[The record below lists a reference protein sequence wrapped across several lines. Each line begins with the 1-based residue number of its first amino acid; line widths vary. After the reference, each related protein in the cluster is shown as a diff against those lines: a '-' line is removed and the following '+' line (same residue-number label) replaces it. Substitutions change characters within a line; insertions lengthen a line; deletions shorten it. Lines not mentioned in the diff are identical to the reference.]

1 MLTRNPGNAFITF
14 TLLLIC
20 TLPFALNLF
29 GFDFGS
35 LPHPL
40 STGNLVNSSVPT
52 EGVFYAIEG
61 TFHHALLEWAGVCL
75 AFLTAAISVIHYYI
89 RRDISV
95 AILGLAILSAGTV
108 DSFHAL
114 AATRMIHSSIPNTE
128 YILFTWS
135 IARIFHAFVL
145 IAGISVSFW
154 AVKRQ
159 QALLHKSSKHNQ
171 LTTLA
176 ITGVMS
182 VGLAYATLYITA
194 QSVHIPQ
201 TIYSNAL
208 VTRPLDVMA
217 LGMFLLVASLF
228 WTSYRKKPSIVK
240 LAFLLSCIPEVF
252 TQIYMAFGST
262 SLFDNAFNIA
272 HFMKVLAYSTVFLGI
287 IIQLVISSSK
297 YSSLDTKPNTIKQHS
312 NTFSN
317 DKTVQVGK
325 VKQPLSV
332 LIPTTAFLL
341 AMVVSLTVSVTYYL
355 EDVKRL
361 NQNKLNEL
369 TLESQLLESHFQSL
383 LSQSAQDVLF
393 LSNTPP
399 IQTIIESQYSNNAD
413 LFDQWSAQLDII
425 FRELINV
432 KPLYQQ
438 LKFIG
443 INSDG
448 KELLSSLKR
457 HFSIYRNPEQHLQ
470 HHNNNN
476 DFRET
481 LSLKKG
487 QVFFSAI
494 KLNKHKGKTVLP
506 HQPVIYIQ
514 TPVFN
519 HLTGEIFGAI
529 SLSLLIDPFF
539 ESLIQFESDLI
550 LTNANG
556 DYLHHPLLEKRYAF
570 ELNNEE
576 NLFIDFPVLKQKI
589 NTELSEVALSNIE
602 NSDGTQYN
610 AYIKQLKTEK
620 YGQSEPLYLLLLSN
634 NKTLEAS
641 LSQLKNRSLIL
652 AIGLSLVALALAIIA
667 SHRITRP
674 LRVLSE
680 AVNEYESTGTIGVL
694 PIEAKDE
701 VGVFSRSFHN
711 MMQRVDAV
719 FNELQEQKF
728 ALDQHAI
735 VSITDLK
742 GVISYANNKFCEI
755 SGYQIE
761 ELIGQNHR
769 IAKSGVHSTQFFT
782 DIFKVIAAGGVWQ
795 GEMCNKNKSGDY
807 YWVNSTIVAFKNLE
821 GKPQSYVA
829 IRTDITERKLAEA
842 ELVLSKE
849 VAEETLKSKSEF
861 LASMSHEIR
870 TPMNGVLGM
879 LGLLLNTNLNQEQSH
894 RARIA
899 ESSAQSLLT
908 IINDIL
914 DFSKIEAGKLD
925 LEMLNFNLPKML
937 GSFSESMAQMAQ
949 VKDLELILD
958 TTRLLE
964 SDIIGDPGRIRQ
976 ILTNL
981 VSNAIKFTENGEVI
995 IRANLHEYNEKH
1007 WMLEF
1012 QIRDTGIG
1020 IPTKKQAKLFDAF
1033 SQVDASTT
1041 REFGGTGLGLSI
1053 VKQLCRLMQGD
1064 VTLKSEEGKGST
1076 FFCNMIVEKTD
1087 QVSISMPRV
1096 DISNL
1101 NILIV
1106 DDNDT
1111 NLDVLH
1117 SQLLTW
1123 GSSVTEA
1130 KSGEQA
1136 LSICAERA
1144 ACTHLPFFDLAII
1157 DMQMPKMDGAELG
1170 KTLAMQPDYQSMK
1183 LVMMTSMNFQGDA
1196 KKLAQLGFSA
1206 YFPKPATTSDLFDSI
1221 NVLAEGGEA
1230 LEHADPLV
1238 TKHSLK
1244 SLNKNSPGQE
1254 VENKRQL
1261 WPEKTRVLLV
1271 EDNQIN
1277 QLVATTILKEN
1288 GLHADVAG
1296 NGIEALSSL
1305 TSAPLDAPFSVV
1317 LMDCQ
1322 MPEMD
1327 GYECSQSIRAGK
1339 AGERNNE
1346 IPIIA
1351 MTANAMQGDKD
1362 KCLAAGMSDYLS
1374 KPINTI
1380 ALLDKL
1386 QKWLKLPIK
1395 EEIQEQVQKQTA
1407 QLPAEQIEND
1417 VNKIWDEAEVLER
1430 IGGKADFL
1438 IVLINNFLQDRYTK
1452 SEEIK
1457 QAFKEDNFRYIRELA
1472 HSVKGVAGQLAGKK
1486 MMSVSAKL
1494 EEAAKTKNRAK
1505 TEALIPEFEHA
1516 LKELSTV
1523 FDEHVEKHSVQTDQN
1538 KNEEIIP
1545 IVELTNKLSS
1555 LKKMLHNSD
1564 YIDPDDLLFLSH
1576 GHQDAHAVS
1585 LLKKFKQQIIQFD
1598 NAAALTTLTEITNH
1612 INIDIEQVE

>member
-1 MLTRNPGNAFITF
+1 MTTLPESREIMLTRISST
-14 TLLLIC
+14 T
-20 TLPFALNLF
+20 T
-29 GFDFGS
+29 S
-35 LPHPL
+35 LEA
-40 STGNLVNSSVPT
+40 SSV
-52 EGVFYAIEG
+52 
-61 TFHHALLEWAGVCL
+61 
-75 AFLTAAISVIHYYI
+75 
-89 RRDISV
+89 
-95 AILGLAILSAGTV
+95 
-108 DSFHAL
+108 
-114 AATRMIHSSIPNTE
+114 
-128 YILFTWS
+128 
-135 IARIFHAFVL
+135 
-145 IAGISVSFW
+145 
-154 AVKRQ
+154 
-159 QALLHKSSKHNQ
+159 SKKEH
-171 LTTLA
+171 L
-176 ITGVMS
+176 
-182 VGLAYATLYITA
+182 
-194 QSVHIPQ
+194 
-201 TIYSNAL
+201 
-208 VTRPLDVMA
+208 
-217 LGMFLLVASLF
+217 
-228 WTSYRKKPSIVK
+228 
-240 LAFLLSCIPEVF
+240 
-252 TQIYMAFGST
+252 
-262 SLFDNAFNIA
+262 
-272 HFMKVLAYSTVFLGI
+272 
-287 IIQLVISSSK
+287 
-297 YSSLDTKPNTIKQHS
+297 

-317 DKTVQVGK
+317 SQTVSVGK
-325 VKQPLSV
+325 AKQPLSV
-332 LIPTTAFLL
+332 LIPITAFLL
-341 AMVVSLTVSVTYYL
+341 AMVVSLTVSVAFYI

-361 NQNKLNEL
+361 NQNKLKEL
-369 TLESQLLESHFQSL
+369 TLESTLLESHFQTL

-399 IQTIIESQYSNNAD
+399 IQAIIKSQTINSSEG
-413 LFDQWSAQLDII
+413 FDEWSARLDTI
-425 FRELINV
+425 FRALIDV

-443 INSDG
+443 IDNEG
-448 KELLSSLKR
+448 KELLSSLER
-457 HFSIYRNPEQHLQ
+457 HFSIYRTPEHHLQ
-470 HHNNNN
+470 HHNTNN

-494 KLNKHKGKTVLP
+494 TLNKHKGKTVIP

-519 HLTGEIFGAI
+519 SLTGAVFGVI
-529 SLSLLIDPFF
+529 SLSLLVDPFF
-539 ESLIQFESDLI
+539 ESLIKFDNDLI
-550 LTNANG
+550 LINTNG

-570 ELNNEE
+570 ELDNEE
-576 NLFIDFPVLKQKI
+576 NLFVDFPALKNKI
-589 NTELSEVALSNIE
+589 NTDMPEVALSDVV
-602 NSDGTQYN
+602 SRDGAQFN
-610 AYIKQLKTEK
+610 AYLKQLKTEE
-620 YGQSEPLYLLLLSN
+620 YGHSEPIYLLLLSN
-634 NKTLEAS
+634 NKSLENA
-641 LSQLKNRSLIL
+641 LFQLKKRSLIL
-652 AIGLSLVALALAIIA
+652 AIGLSLIALVLAIVA

-674 LRVLSE
+674 LRILSE
-680 AVNEYESTGTIGVL
+680 AVSEYENTGIIGAL
-694 PIEAKDE
+694 PIDAKDE

-719 FNELQEQKF
+719 FNELQEQKL

-742 GVISYANNKFCEI
+742 GTISYANNKFCEI
-755 SGYQIE
+755 SGYERE

-769 IAKSGVHSTQFFT
+769 IVKSGIHPTNFFT
-782 DIFKVIAAGGVWQ
+782 DLYKTIEDGGAWQ
-795 GEMCNKNKSGDY
+795 GEVCNKNKSGEI

-849 VAEETLKSKSEF
+849 IAEETLKSKSEF

-894 RARIA
+894 RAKIA

-925 LEMLNFNLPKML
+925 LEMLKFNLPQML
-937 GSFSESMAQMAQ
+937 GSFSDSMAQMAQ
-949 VKDLELILD
+949 VKNIELILD
-958 TTRLLE
+958 TTRLSE

-981 VSNAIKFTENGEVI
+981 VSNAIKFTQEGEVI
-995 IRANLHEYNEKH
+995 IRANLHEYNEKY

-1012 QIRDTGIG
+1012 QIKDTGIG
-1020 IPTKKQAKLFDAF
+1020 IPANKQSKLFDAF

-1064 VTLKSEEGKGST
+1064 VNIKSEEGKGST
-1076 FFCNMIVEKTD
+1076 FFCNMIVEKAE
-1087 QVSISMPRV
+1087 QVSIRMPRV
-1096 DISNL
+1096 DITTL

-1111 NLDVLH
+1111 NLEVLH
-1117 SQLLTW
+1117 SQLVSW

-1144 ACTHLPFFDLAII
+1144 ACSHLPFFDLAIL

-1170 KTLAMQPDYQSMK
+1170 KTLAMHPNYKSMK

-1221 NVLAEGGEA
+1221 NVLAEDGEA
-1230 LEHADPLV
+1230 MEHADPLV

-1244 SLNKNSPGQE
+1244 SLSPNTPDQK
-1254 VENKRQL
+1254 VVNKRQL
-1261 WPEKTRVLLV
+1261 WPEKTRILLV

-1288 GLHADVAG
+1288 GLHVDVAG

-1305 TSAPLDAPFSVV
+1305 TNAPNDAPFSVI

-1327 GYECSQSIRAGK
+1327 GYDCSQSIRSGN
-1339 AGERNNE
+1339 AGERNTK

-1374 KPINTI
+1374 KPIITA
-1380 ALLDKL
+1380 ALIEKL
-1386 QKWLKLPIK
+1386 NKWLNPTQIDTK
-1395 EEIQEQVQKQTA
+1395 QENTKQKPPVQV
-1407 QLPAEQIEND
+1407 ENE
-1417 VNKIWDEAEVLER
+1417 NSIIWDEAEVLER
-1430 IGGKADFL
+1430 IGGKKDFL

-1452 SEEIK
+1452 LEEIK

-1472 HSVKGVAGQLAGKK
+1472 HSVKGVAGQLAGKQ
-1486 MMSVSAKL
+1486 MMSVSAQL
-1494 EEAAKTKNRAK
+1494 EEAAKTKNRPK
-1505 TEALIPEFEHA
+1505 TEALIPEFENA
-1516 LKELSTV
+1516 LMALSRV
-1523 FDEHVEKHSVQTDQN
+1523 FDEHIEKYSAKSGQTSSKD
-1538 KNEEIIP
+1538 IIN
-1545 IVELTNKLSS
+1545 IVELTSKLSS
-1555 LKKMLHNSD
+1555 LKRMLHDSD

-1576 GHQDAHAVS
+1576 GHKDEHALS
-1585 LLKKFKQQIIQFD
+1585 LLKKLKQQIIQFD
-1598 NAAALTTLTEITNH
+1598 NASALTTLKEITNH
-1612 INIDIEQVE
+1612 INIDIEQGQ